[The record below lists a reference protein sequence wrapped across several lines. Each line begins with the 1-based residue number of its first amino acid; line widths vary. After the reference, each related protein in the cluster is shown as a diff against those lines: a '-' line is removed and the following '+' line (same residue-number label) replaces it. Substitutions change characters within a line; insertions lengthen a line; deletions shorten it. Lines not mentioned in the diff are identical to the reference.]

1 MTRRATHGG
10 SASTE
15 APGDPVRPARERIL
29 EAADRLFYQAG
40 IRAIGVEAVVERAGV
55 TKMSLYRNF
64 ASKDELVAAYL
75 EVRDRR
81 YWQWWE
87 TVTARHPDQPA
98 AQILAL
104 LAAIA
109 KVAVVEG
116 YRGCP
121 FTNATIEFPDPEH
134 PGRRVAVAHKR
145 EMRRRFRVLA
155 AQAGAAEPE
164 RLGDQLSLLA
174 EGAYA
179 SSQSFGSD
187 GPAPAI
193 VAAAGALLNESGFG
207 ASRPLDAEGA

>member
-1 MTRRATHGG
+1 MSRRPAHGG
-10 SASTE
+10 PASAGGSCDT
-15 APGDPVRPARERIL
+15 AAVPSARERIL

-55 TKMSLYRNF
+55 TKMTLYRNF

-87 TVTARHPDQPA
+87 GVTARHPDRPA

-109 KVAVVEG
+109 KIAVVEG

-121 FTNATIEFPDPEH
+121 FTNAAIEFPEPGH
-134 PGRRVAVAHKR
+134 PGRRVAEAHKR
-145 EMRRRFRVLA
+145 EMRRRFRALA
-155 AQAGAAEPE
+155 EQAGAPEPE

-179 SSQSFGSD
+179 SSQSFGAN
-187 GPAPAI
+187 GPAPAL
-193 VAAAGALLNESGFG
+193 VSAAEALMGLT
-207 ASRPLDAEGA
+207 AP